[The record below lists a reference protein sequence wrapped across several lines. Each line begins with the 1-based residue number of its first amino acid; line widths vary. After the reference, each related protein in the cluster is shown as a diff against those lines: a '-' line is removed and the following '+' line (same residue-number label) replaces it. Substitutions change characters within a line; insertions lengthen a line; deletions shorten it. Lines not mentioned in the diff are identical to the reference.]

1 MSEVQTLGQRIAA
14 FRKGRGLTQED
25 VAGRLGISAQAVS
38 KWENDVTCP
47 DISLLPAL
55 ADLLE
60 VTVDVLLR
68 GETEAE
74 TYVVPETRRKP
85 MDELLMKL
93 TFDTDD
99 GDKLRMNLPVG
110 VLKALISSGV
120 GVEPFISI
128 DQSNEGGSSRY
139 PNAKVDIDWE
149 SVMRLVERGVVGK
162 LVEFEAE
169 GAHLSIWVE

>member
-1 MSEVQTLGQRIAA
+1 MSEVQTLGQRIALL
-14 FRKGRGLTQED
+14 RKGRGLTQED

-60 VTVDVLLR
+60 VSVDALLR

-74 TYVVPETRRKP
+74 TYVVPEARRKP
-85 MDELLMKL
+85 IDELLMKL

-120 GVEPFISI
+120 EVEPFISI
-128 DQSNEGGSSRY
+128 DPSSEDGDSRR
-139 PNAKVDIDWE
+139 PNVKVDIDWE
-149 SVMRLVERGVVGK
+149 SVMPLVERGVVGK